1 VVSLRP
7 HRIARGVALRADMAR
22 HRGDAVYC
30 PLCARSF
37 DAFKDA
43 PDIALGLCWRCGSH
57 ARHRAQWLLFE
68 SRPELLGEINSL
80 LHLAP
85 EWALRRRLR
94 EVGHLRYVTADLDQ
108 PGVDLHLDLTA
119 ADTEVADAS
128 FEGVICS
135 HVLEHIPDDRAAMRR
150 LRRITAPAGWC
161 LVMVPLDLA
170 RAETYEDPSITTAEA
185 RHRAF
190 WRPDHVRLYAPDI
203 EERLRAAGF
212 TVERIQPYVA
222 FGEERCR
229 RCSIGPFEELWLCRP
244 QRGGTADTER

>member
-7 HRIARGVALRADMAR
+7 QRIARGVALRAEMAR

-30 PLCARSF
+30 PVCERGF

-43 PDIALGLCWRCGSH
+43 PDVSLGLCWRCGSH
-57 ARHRAQWLLFE
+57 ARHRAQWLLFQ
-68 SRPELLGEINSL
+68 SRPELLRDIGSL

-85 EWALRRRLR
+85 EWTLRRRLSGL
-94 EVGHLRYVTADLDQ
+94 GHLRYVTADLDQ

-119 ADTEVADAS
+119 ADLPDAS
-128 FEGVICS
+128 FDAVICS
-135 HVLEHIPDDRAAMRR
+135 HILEHIPDDAAAMRE
-150 LRRITAPAGWC
+150 LCRITEPGGWC

-170 RAETYEDPSITTAEA
+170 RAHTYEDPSITTPEA

-190 WRPDHVRLYAPDI
+190 ARPDHVRMYAPDI
-203 EERLRAAGF
+203 EQRLRAAGF
-212 TVERIQPYVA
+212 VVERIQPHPA

-229 RCSIGPFEELWLCRP
+229 RCAIAAFEELWLCRP
-244 QRGGTADTER
+244 AHDGAPAHDR

>member
-7 HRIARGVALRADMAR
+7 HRIARGVALRTELAR

-30 PLCARSF
+30 PICERGF

-43 PDIALGLCWRCGSH
+43 PDVALGLCWRCGSH

-68 SRPELLGEINSL
+68 SRPELVGEIGSL

-85 EWALRRRLR
+85 EWALRHRLGR
-94 EVGHLRYVTADLDQ
+94 LGHLRYVTADLDA

-119 ADTEVADAS
+119 SDLPDAS
-128 FEGVICS
+128 FDGVICS
-135 HVLEHIPDDRAAMRR
+135 HVLEHIPDDGAAMRE
-150 LRRITAPAGWC
+150 LRRITAPGGWC
-161 LVMVPLDLA
+161 LVMVPLDVN
-170 RAETYEDPSITTAEA
+170 RAHTYEDPSIATPQA

-203 EERLRAAGF
+203 EQRLQTAGF
-212 TVERIQPYVA
+212 HCERIQPYAA

-229 RCSIGPFEELWLCRP
+229 HCGIAPFEELWLCRP
-244 QRGGTADTER
+244 QRHGAAATSR